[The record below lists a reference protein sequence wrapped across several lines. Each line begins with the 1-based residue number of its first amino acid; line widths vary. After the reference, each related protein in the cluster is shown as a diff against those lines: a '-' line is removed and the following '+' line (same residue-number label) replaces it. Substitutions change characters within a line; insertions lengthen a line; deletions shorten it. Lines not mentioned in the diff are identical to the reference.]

1 MISVPFDVN
10 DADARKTF
18 LDRTV
23 IDGVAGLTESSK
35 PSWGRM
41 SAQHMVE
48 HLAWTFDVS
57 TGKLPVECATP
68 DRLLERVK
76 RFLYV
81 NVPMQHDFRNP
92 ALGEDPPEL
101 RHANLAEAASA
112 LRDALNR
119 YLVYF
124 ADRPDSVEMHPV
136 FGPLGA
142 EEWERAHFK
151 HCYHHLLQFRL
162 IAGSEKESR

>member
-10 DADARKTF
+10 DADARKVF
-18 LDRTV
+18 LNHTLMEA
-23 IDGVAGLTESSK
+23 IAGISEASQ

-41 SAQHMVE
+41 HAQHMVE
-48 HLAWTFDVS
+48 HLVWTFEVS
-57 TGKLPVECATP
+57 TGKVAVECATP

-92 ALGEDPPEL
+92 ALAEDPPEL
-101 RHANLAEAASA
+101 RFAGLAEA
-112 LRDALNR
+112 RDALQDALNQ
-119 YLVYF
+119 YLGHF
-124 ADRPDSVEMHPV
+124 ADSPDTVEMHPV

-142 EEWERAHFK
+142 EEWERIHFK
-151 HCYHHLLQFRL
+151 HCYHHLLQFGL
-162 IAGSEKESR
+162 ISGAKPG